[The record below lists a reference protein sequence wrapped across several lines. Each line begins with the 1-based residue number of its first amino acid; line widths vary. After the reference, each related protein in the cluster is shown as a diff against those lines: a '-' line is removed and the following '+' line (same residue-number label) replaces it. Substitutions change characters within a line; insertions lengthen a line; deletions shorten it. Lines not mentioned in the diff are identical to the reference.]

1 MKKMNKIKTILPG
14 AWEMTEDVQYNL
26 FSLIVP
32 TAWQQVAKSLAQKR
46 VKLLGKGYPSVPV
59 YSLDPIVAASFPK
72 IIQTARYGWKHPSV
86 PWVFATEAADLSC
99 LPELI
104 KDWLLEEFSECL
116 GNEEVESS
124 LKNLDND
131 AWHWEE
137 PKSYS
142 LLHPPEKP
150 YDDIRFQA
158 IPDYLTIDFL
168 KNPKVC
174 FGDNNQY
181 ELTFYRVV
189 SLNQGSELMSWPP
202 HPVSLIGRNKQ
213 VDTSDIS
220 FVINFKLQTVPW
232 RKDPIIYHQLSM
244 RQWIV
249 KPFDKFPYG
258 GATAYIG
265 DNRRWLDGVRQPF
278 CFMPLRIKQMITQ
291 EGREP
296 RWSRAITELLKINES
311 PLPELNI
318 LASDPKHQW
327 SSFGE
332 EPGGIQVA
340 IAYHTSWGKLPCLRG
355 VSPRDLASLD
365 VAIQNKLVGEN
376 LPLQRVGEAIK
387 VSSKYV
393 PFWEPGTPKKRGDLS
408 PKKRD
413 DLSTLMLRPTFAV
426 PAVFRSTENPLHT
439 ILILWETKECR
450 DALIAEICEI
460 LYLSPKGE
468 SQIYTTLTE
477 VQGEPT
483 LYESPYG
490 SLLIKTQH
498 VQDLTQRLDVKNSS
512 VKGNSR
518 QQQRINLIDERVSQI
533 VSSLPQ
539 SQGICGAL
547 IEIKPK
553 KSFFPAESDPK
564 LALRIGAMQAGYVN
578 QHIHAVTAQN
588 KEGKQYVPKGT
599 LNRVQKAVSDLLRQ
613 FGILPAPLID
623 LEKDG
628 IDPNLWLTCFRVLRR
643 TRKTTA
649 SNTPAT
655 VALMVRVNPVKGIV
669 QVTTPSLFGTQKWVS
684 YPVGLSSLI
693 TEKWDFDSYVDEAI
707 GDSDEEQSSSDK
719 KREQQLLNKFIADCL
734 RDCLSTPVENEKIPR
749 VLFMVE
755 AQNARKMLTWLQ
767 NPQLPANDLP
777 HELKQHILTE
787 SELNRLWF
795 VRLRVPDGEV
805 PVGIVKGSPGSRTS
819 GLFCWKDVCDDK
831 KYMLYLSMRKPLT
844 TEQGTNTLQQK
855 QSRLDNG
862 SRQAGNPKLLEIAV
876 IYSPEIDAE
885 KLAFF
890 VHSLRDRW
898 PYFADE
904 ISLPFPFPFA
914 TLAKEY
920 AVSAKDPVDSSEELE
935 DLEESLD

>member
-1 MKKMNKIKTILPG
+1 MTFKTILPG
-14 AWEMTEDVQYNL
+14 AWEMTEDVQYNF

-32 TAWQQVAKSLAQKR
+32 TAWQQVAKSLAHKR
-46 VKLLGKGYPSVPV
+46 KLLGKGYPSVPV
-59 YSLDPIVAASFPK
+59 SSLDPIVAASFPK
-72 IIQTARYGWKHPSV
+72 IIQTARFGWKHPSV

-104 KDWLLEEFSECL
+104 KDWLREEFSECL

-131 AWHWEE
+131 VWRWED
-137 PKSYS
+137 PKICS
-142 LLHPPEKP
+142 LLRSPEKSS
-150 YDDIRFQA
+150 DEIRFQA
-158 IPDYLTIDFL
+158 VPDYLAVEFL

-174 FGDNNQY
+174 FGENNQY

-189 SLNQGSELMSWPP
+189 TLNRGSELMSWPP
-202 HPVSLIGRNKQ
+202 HPVSLIKRNKQ
-213 VDTSDIS
+213 VGTADIS
-220 FVINFKLQTVPW
+220 FVIRFKLQTVPW
-232 RKDPIIYHQLSM
+232 RKDPIIYHQLSI

-249 KPFDKFPYG
+249 EPFDKFPYR

-278 CFMPLRIKQMITQ
+278 CFMPVRIKQMMAQ
-291 EGREP
+291 EKRTP
-296 RWSRAITELLKINES
+296 KWPKAITEILKINDS
-311 PLPELNI
+311 PLPEINT
-318 LASDPKHQW
+318 LASDPKYQW

-332 EPGGIQVA
+332 EPCGIQVA
-340 IAYHTSWGKLPCLRG
+340 ISYHTSWGELPCLRG
-355 VSPRDLASLD
+355 VSPLDLANLD
-365 VAIQNKLVGEN
+365 VAIQNKLVGKN

-387 VSSKYV
+387 VSSNSV
-393 PFWEPGTPKKRGDLS
+393 SFWEPGTPKKQTDKS
-408 PKKRD
+408 PKKPD
-413 DLSTLMLRPTFAV
+413 DLSTPMLRPKITA
-426 PAVFRSTENPLHT
+426 PAVFRSTETPLHT

-450 DALIAEICEI
+450 DELIAEICKI
-460 LYLSPKGE
+460 LDLSP
-468 SQIYTTLTE
+468 T
-477 VQGEPT
+477 GEPEIYNPEVEGKT
-483 LYESPYG
+483 TMYQG
-490 SLLIKTQH
+490 SLVSLRIKTQH
-498 VQDLTQRLDVKNSS
+498 VQDLTQRLDVNNASKGKNL
-512 VKGNSR
+512 
-518 QQQRINLIDERVSQI
+518 QQQRINLIDERVVQI
-533 VSSLPQ
+533 VSSLPK

-553 KSFFPAESDPK
+553 KLFFPAESDPK
-564 LALRIGAMQAGYVN
+564 LALRIGVMKAGYVN
-578 QHIHAVTAQN
+578 QHIHAVTSQN

-655 VALMVRVNPVKGIV
+655 VALMVRVNPIKGIV
-669 QVTTPSLFGTQKWVS
+669 QVTTPSLFVTQKWVS

-707 GDSDEEQSSSDK
+707 GDSNEELSFSDK
-719 KREQQLLNKFIADCL
+719 EREQQLLNKFIADCL
-734 RDCLSTPVENEKIPR
+734 RDCLSTPVENEKLPR

-767 NPQLPANDLP
+767 NPKLPANDLP

-787 SELNRLWF
+787 SERNRLSL

-805 PVGIVKGSPGSRTS
+805 PVGIVKGYPGSRTS
-819 GLFCWKDVCDDK
+819 GLFCWKDVYDDEK
-831 KYMLYLSMRKPLT
+831 NMLYLSMRKGLN
-844 TEQGTNTLQQK
+844 TEQNTLKQK
-855 QSRLDNG
+855 QSRLDSG
-862 SRQAGNPKLLEIAV
+862 SGQAGNRKLLEIAV
-876 IYSPEIDAE
+876 IYCPEINAE
-885 KLAFF
+885 KLACF

>member
-1 MKKMNKIKTILPG
+1 MTFKTILPG

-59 YSLDPIVAASFPK
+59 SSLDPIVAASFPK
-72 IIQTARYGWKHPSV
+72 ISQTARYGWKYPSV

-131 AWHWEE
+131 VWHWED
-137 PKSYS
+137 PKICS
-142 LLHPPEKP
+142 LLRSPENS
-150 YDDIRFQA
+150 YDEIRFQA
-158 IPDYLTIDFL
+158 IPDYLAVEFL

-189 SLNQGSELMSWPP
+189 RLNQGSELMSWPP

-213 VDTSDIS
+213 VGTADIS
-220 FVINFKLQTVPW
+220 FVIRFKLQTVPW
-232 RKDPIIYHQLSM
+232 RKYQIIYHQLSI

-249 KPFDKFPYG
+249 APFDKFPYG

-278 CFMPLRIKQMITQ
+278 CFMPLRIKQMMTQ
-291 EGREP
+291 EGRKP

-311 PLPELNI
+311 PLPEPNR

-340 IAYHTSWGKLPCLRG
+340 ISYDTSWGKLPCLGG
-355 VSPRDLASLD
+355 VSPRDLANLD

-387 VSSKYV
+387 VSSKFV
-393 PFWEPGTPKKRGDLS
+393 SFWERGNPKKQGDKS
-408 PKKRD
+408 PKKSD
-413 DLSTLMLRPTFAV
+413 DLSTPMLRPKVTA
-426 PAVFRSTENPLHT
+426 PAVFRSAETPLHT

-450 DALIAEICEI
+450 DALIAEICER
-460 LYLSPKGE
+460 LDLSRKGATE
-468 SQIYTTLTE
+468 IYKLE
-477 VQGEPT
+477 VQGEET
-483 LYESPYG
+483 IYQG
-490 SLLIKTQH
+490 SFGSMRIKTQH
-498 VQDLTQRLDVKNSS
+498 VQDLTQRLDIKNSS

-518 QQQRINLIDERVSQI
+518 QQQRIKLIDERVSQI
-533 VSSLPQ
+533 VSSLPK
-539 SQGICGAL
+539 SHGICGAL
-547 IEIKPK
+547 IEIKPQ
-553 KSFFPAESDPK
+553 KSFFPPESDPK
-564 LALRIGAMQAGYVN
+564 LAIRIGVMQAGYVN
-578 QHIHAVTAQN
+578 QHIHAVTTQL
-588 KEGKQYVPKGT
+588 KHGT
-599 LNRVQKAVSDLLRQ
+599 ESVTKDAPNRVQKAVSDLLRQ
-613 FGILPAPLID
+613 FGILPAPLVD

-693 TEKWDFDSYVDEAI
+693 TEKWDLDSYVDEAI
-707 GDSDEEQSSSDK
+707 GDSDEEQSFSDK
-719 KREQQLLNKFIADCL
+719 KPEQQLLNKFIADCL
-734 RDCLSTPVENEKIPR
+734 RDCLSTPVENEKLPR

-767 NPQLPANDLP
+767 NPKLPANDLP

-862 SRQAGNPKLLEIAV
+862 SRQAGNPKLLEIAA
-876 IYSPEIDAE
+876 IYSPEIGSE

-920 AVSAKDPVDSSEELE
+920 AVSAKDLVDSSEDSEESE
-935 DLEESLD
+935 DLEESFE